1 MYHQHLRHLRKITE
15 IKYEKDTQKDTQ
27 KATVKYVVEGTDTV
41 LHTDELEGKSGEA
54 INYSTATKLA
64 ELKAGGYELVT
75 DGFTTATDKN
85 YDNNPKVDQEFLV
98 TVAKT
103 VPVTPTTPQNPNED
117 PQNPQ
122 PGDPI
127 NPENP
132 KRTKM
137 DEKKLLIN

>member
-1 MYHQHLRHLRKITE
+1 MKVN
-15 IKYEKDTQKDTQ
+15 Q
-27 KATVKYVVEGTDTV
+27 KATVKYVVEGTNTV
-41 LHTDELEGKSGEA
+41 LHTDKLEGKSGA
-54 INYSTATKLA
+54 PIDYTTATKLA
-64 ELKAGGYELVT
+64 ELKARGYELVN

-85 YDNNPKVDQEFLV
+85 YDNNPKVDQDFLV

-132 KRTKM
+132 NGPKWTKEAL
-137 DEKKLLIN
+137 DKLNNNQVSNSYNYLH